1 MNEDAELILLEAEE
15 KMEKSASVLKEE
27 LMQVRTGRAH
37 PGLLEHVRVNYY
49 GEPTALNKLANVS
62 APEARM
68 LVVQPFDPATTTMIM
83 DAIRVADMGFNP
95 QSSDGRIVRVPIPDL
110 SQERRRDL
118 TRHVKK
124 LGEEAKIAIRNVRR
138 DSNESIKAIDG
149 ISEDDV
155 KRLLENV
162 QKVTDT
168 HVASIDTLVT
178 AKEKDLMTV

>member
-1 MNEDAELILLEAEE
+1 MNEEAELILLEAEE
-15 KMEKSASVLKEE
+15 KMDKTTSVLKEE

-37 PGLLEHVRVNYY
+37 PGLLEHVRVDYY

-68 LVVQPFDPATTTMIM
+68 LVVQPFDPSTSTMIM
-83 DAIRVADMGFNP
+83 DAIRVSDLGFNP
-95 QSSDGRIVRVPIPDL
+95 QSADGRLIRVPIPDL

-118 TRHVKK
+118 TKLVKK
-124 LGEEAKIAIRNVRR
+124 LGEEAKIAVRNVRR
-138 DSNESIKAIDG
+138 ESNDALKAIDG

-155 KRLLENV
+155 KRLLESV
-162 QKVTDT
+162 QKLTDT
-168 HVASIDTLVT
+168 HVATIDTHVV